1 MNYQLVTLLSRP
13 FGTEYA
19 WRPTWRL
26 LERYYVRTFGLVDLP
41 GRLRARVV
49 MQESLLLHPRKVL
62 DLGSG
67 TGCYSFYLG
76 RLPDVQVSGV
86 EINNTRIS
94 ESCHIA
100 ERLER
105 NNVKFYL
112 GTEDAHL
119 KSFSSESF
127 DMALAIEVLQY
138 LPDVK
143 LTLKEIYRV
152 LMPGGYLLGH
162 VPVLGHLRPTET
174 ILFDDEKIQQMLAEA
189 NFEIVR
195 FGRTFGGIVRKLCA
209 AYDRISRSRVLVEL
223 LFPFFLLASRPFKVE
238 ATKGDYR
245 FFVARKPAEI
255 KEREQSSLEDRPSRA
270 LRTGN
275 RVPLRQKKFWFLPQ
289 VTCLHEAFQRRQE
302 RSLTEALFK
311 H

>member
-1 MNYQLVTLLSRP
+1 LPAKRRAKAEEVRNALIPKCAIFNLSSYILHPKMNYQLVKLLSRP
-13 FGTEYA
+13 FGAEYA
-19 WRPTWRL
+19 WRPTWSF
-26 LERYYVRTFGLVDLP
+26 LERCYVRIFGLVDLP
-41 GRLRARVV
+41 GRLRARIV
-49 MQESLLLHPRKVL
+49 MQESRLLQPKKVL

-76 RLPDVQVSGV
+76 RLPGVEISGV

-100 ERLER
+100 NRLER
-105 NNVKFYL
+105 NNIKFYL

-138 LPDVK
+138 LPYVR
-143 LTLKEIYRV
+143 LTLNEIYRV
-152 LMPGGYLLGH
+152 LRPGGHLLGH
-162 VPVLGHLRPTET
+162 VPVLGYLRPTET

-195 FGRTFGGIVRKLCA
+195 FTRTFGGIIRKLCA

-223 LFPFFLLASRPFKVE
+223 LFPFFLIASRPFKVE

-255 KEREQSSLEDRPSRA
+255 KEREQSSLEDR
-270 LRTGN
+270 
-275 RVPLRQKKFWFLPQ
+275 
-289 VTCLHEAFQRRQE
+289 
-302 RSLTEALFK
+302 LFGP
-311 H
+311 